1 MDNRYSKQVMR
12 HFLRPKNV
20 GKIKNP
26 SGKGRI
32 GNSVCGDIM
41 EMTIKVNRKLSFRGA
56 KRREISRD
64 LSPVARDDSSIII
77 NAKFQTFGCGAA
89 VATSSIVTEL
99 IKGKTVKE
107 AKKLTPGKVDRSLGN
122 LPIMKKHCARLA
134 IDALKKAIDDYE
146 KKS

>member
-1 MDNRYSKQVMR
+1 MDKRYSEKVMA
-12 HFLRPKNV
+12 HFLHPKNV

-41 EMTIKVNRKLSFRGA
+41 EMTIKIRKQKTVNSKQQLKAGSRKQEA
-56 KRREISRD
+56 
-64 LSPVARDDSSIII
+64 VIID
-77 NAKFQTFGCGAA
+77 AKFQTFGCGAA
-89 VATSSIVTEL
+89 IATSSIVTEI
-99 IKGKTVKE
+99 IKGKTIQE
-107 AKKLTPGKVDRSLGN
+107 AKKLTPEKVDQSLGN

-134 IDALKKAIDDYE
+134 IEALQKAIFDYE